1 MAWRDSRK
9 YRSRLILF
17 TSSIILGIAAL
28 VAINSFSDN
37 LQNDINS
44 EAKAL
49 LGADLVIDDNQELSN
64 NVDSLMQTI
73 PGNRA
78 REINFASMILFPKNG
93 GSRLVQ
99 VRALEGDFPFY
110 GAIETTPPQ
119 ASKSFR
125 NKQKALVDQTVMLQ
139 FDVNP
144 GDIIKVGELEFEIEG
159 ALLKVPGQ
167 TGIAATVAPA
177 VYIPMEFLEE
187 TELLQKG
194 SRIIYKHYF
203 QLPAGTNIEDL
214 EKRIKEPLESEG
226 VDYDTVEMRKESM
239 GRSFNNLSKF
249 LNLVGFIALLLGCV
263 GVASAVHVYIKDK
276 ISTVAILRCIGLK
289 GYQAFIIYLIQIIS
303 MGFIG
308 SLIGAALGSL
318 IQIILP
324 QVLQEFLPVEVSLSI
339 SWSAIGQG
347 ILIGII
353 IAVLFALLPLIKVK
367 NISPLNVIRSIADPE
382 KAGRDILSFLI
393 YILIIGFVF
402 SFSYLQMRSLRDSLI
417 FTGSII
423 IAFIFLTGAGLL
435 MMWLVKKFFPVHW
448 NFLWRQSLANL
459 YRPHNQTLILLISIG
474 LGTALITT
482 LYFTQNLLINQV
494 SLAGSEK
501 MPNMVVFDIQ
511 SEQKDNIA
519 ILTKNFNLP
528 IIQDVPVVTMRLV
541 EARGK
546 SKADFENDSINK
558 VPDWA
563 FNREYRVTYRDSLI
577 DSESITAGTW
587 HGKVND
593 PNDSVFISLED
604 QYANRMNIKIG
615 DPLVFNVQGTMLTT
629 YVGSLRKVEWN
640 RVQSN
645 FLVVFPEGV
654 LELAPQF
661 HVLMTKVDSKELAAS
676 YQRSLVENFSNVS
689 VIDLELILST
699 LDEILSQISFVIK
712 FMALFSIATGL
723 LVLLSSVIIS
733 KYQRSQ
739 ESVLLRT
746 LGASR
751 KQILCITGLEYF
763 FLGSLASLSGILL
776 ALAGS
781 YGLAYYNFETTFHP
795 DFLPILLVY
804 VIITS
809 LTVVIG
815 LLNNRD
821 VLNKPPLEVLRTE
834 V

>member
-1 MAWRDSRK
+1 MAWRDSR
-9 YRSRLILF
+9 RHRARLILF

-37 LQNDINS
+37 LQNDINN
-44 EAKAL
+44 EAKSL
-49 LGADLVIDDNQELSN
+49 LGADLAIEDNQALSN
-64 NVDSLMQTI
+64 KTDSIIDAI
-73 PGNRA
+73 PGTKA

-99 VRALEGDFPFY
+99 IRALEGDFPFY
-110 GAIETTPPQ
+110 GSIETNPVK
-119 ASKSFR
+119 ASVNFKHQQS
-125 NKQKALVDQTVMLQ
+125 ALLDETVMLQ
-139 FDVNP
+139 YDVAP
-144 GDIIKVGELEFEIEG
+144 GDIIKIGELDFKIEG

-177 VYIPMEFLEE
+177 VYIPMEYLEA
-187 TELLQKG
+187 TGLLQKG

-203 QLPAGTNIEDL
+203 HLPTGSNIKEL
-214 EKRIKEPLESEG
+214 EQQIKEPLEKEG
-226 VDYDTVEMRKESM
+226 VNYETVAMRKESM
-239 GRSFNNLSKF
+239 GKSFRNLSKF

-263 GVASAVHVYIKDK
+263 GVASAVHVYMKDK
-276 ISTVAILRCIGLK
+276 IATVAILRCIGLK
-289 GYQAFIIYLIQIIS
+289 GYQAFVIYLIQIFVMGLTGS
-303 MGFIG
+303 M
-308 SLIGAALGSL
+308 LGAALGSI

-324 QVLQEFLPVEVSLSI
+324 QVLGEFLPVEVSMGL

-347 ILIGII
+347 IFIGMF

-367 NISPLNVIRSIADPE
+367 NISPLHVIRSSAE
-382 KAGRDILSFLI
+382 QGKAGRDFISIVI
-393 YILIIGFVF
+393 YTIIIAFVCG
-402 SFSYLQMRSLRDSLI
+402 FSYFQMRDWKDSLI
-417 FTGSII
+417 FTGAII
-423 IAFIFLTGAGLL
+423 VAFLFLTGAGIL
-435 MMWLVKKFFPVHW
+435 MMWLVRKFFPVHW

-459 YRPHNQTLILLISIG
+459 YRPNNQTLILLVSIG

-494 SLAGSEK
+494 SMAGSEK

-511 SEQKDNIA
+511 SEQKDNVF

-528 IIQDVPVVTMRLV
+528 IMQDVPVVTMRLA

-546 SKADFENDSINK
+546 TKASFKNDSING

-577 DSESITAGTW
+577 GSETITAGKW
-587 HGKVND
+587 YGKVNNPSD
-593 PNDSVFISLED
+593 TIFISLED
-604 QYANRMNIKIG
+604 GYAERMKVKVG
-615 DPLVFNVQGTMLTT
+615 DPLVFNVQGTMLKTFI
-629 YVGSLRKVEWN
+629 GSLRKVEWN

-645 FLVVFPEGV
+645 FLVVFPAGI

-661 HVLMTKVDSKELAAS
+661 HVLMTKVDSKEMAAG
-676 YQRSLVENFSNVS
+676 YQKSLVENFPNVS
-689 VIDLELILST
+689 VIDLDLILTT
-699 LDEILSQISFVIK
+699 LDEILKQISFVIK

-746 LGASR
+746 LGASK
-751 KQILCITGLEYF
+751 KQILYITGLEYF

-795 DFLPILLVY
+795 DFVPILLVY
-804 VIITS
+804 LIITT
-809 LTVVIG
+809 LTVAIG
-815 LLNNRD
+815 LLNNRE

-834 V
+834 I